1 MSRMS
6 RRSALGLM
14 AATGASFAAP
24 ALAQARTPIR
34 FTLDWRYQGVHAWY
48 FHALDRGYFRDAGL
62 DVTIDQGE
70 GSAATVNRIVS
81 GAYDA
86 GFGDVNA
93 IIQVAAQRPGEQPI
107 MTYMIYNRSPFGIVT
122 KMNGPIRTLKDIEG
136 KKLGGPAGSATTRF
150 FPAFARINGIDAS
163 KVEIVNMAPNL
174 QEQMLIQDQVQ
185 GSLIFN
191 ITSYMNLV
199 GMRQDP
205 ERDFRWINFADHG
218 IEAYSN
224 GVMVSPRLV
233 RENPNAVRGLTA
245 AINRAMRE
253 SLANATPGITALTRI
268 EPLLNAQLETQR
280 ISLAQRWVMVND
292 EVRRLGFGA
301 IDDARMTRS
310 IAQIVEVFGLPR
322 APAVNEVFNASFL
335 PPMAERA
342 VAAA

>member
-1 MSRMS
+1 MSTFT
-6 RRSALGLM
+6 RRATLGL
-14 AATGASFAAP
+14 ATAGLASLAAP
-24 ALAQARTPIR
+24 ALAQMRTPIR

-48 FHALDRGYFRDAGL
+48 FHALDRGYFREAGL

-122 KMNGPIRTLKDIEG
+122 KSNGPIRTLKDIEG

-150 FPAFARINGIDAS
+150 FPAFARLNGIDAS

-174 QEQMLIQDQVQ
+174 QEQMLIQDQVH

-224 GVMVSPRLV
+224 GVMVSQRLV
-233 RENPNAVRGLTA
+233 RDNPNAVRAITA

-253 SLANATPGITALTRI
+253 SLVNPAPGIQALGRI
-268 EPLLNAQLETQR
+268 EPLLNQPLETQR
-280 ISLAQRWVMVND
+280 IQLAQRWVMVND

-310 IAQIVEVFGLPR
+310 IAQIVEVFSLPR
-322 APAVNEVFNASFL
+322 APIVNEVFNAGFL